1 MASNRIIYKLFI
13 NDILDSYAN
22 SFSFN
27 FMKKPVQMKFS
38 ENHATIIL
46 ERTTKYKPEDIA
58 NGKYAVFS
66 EAIKKILLVHI
77 LLYSKC
83 IDITTVSVMVRDN
96 ISVFNNKDS
105 GIKPISSLIHKELD
119 PKFKEQW
126 KEKALIETIIDTNKT
141 EEDTRMSA
149 LFAFILSRNRKSVIE
164 RFVDLWISFN
174 GMYSYFSSLF
184 VDNTRKEAE
193 QLKRFIIQTGEG
205 DTKIDSALTD
215 RIARRITDH
224 LKEYEID
231 LITYDWLNTEEGKL
245 FSNKIVNQI
254 IAEVSEIEKKYN
266 EHISELK
273 SNQKTVDKEQK
284 DIMQRKINS
293 YNQKIKNLKPYKT
306 YNSSAYI
313 YFLVEY
319 AYYFRCKY
327 IHANEVLP
335 LFTYDNEHIIRCIS
349 LVNRL
354 LDNYIDNNLYKWFST
369 RYVNEKLK
377 PLAK

>member
-174 GMYSYFSSLF
+174 GMYS
-184 VDNTRKEAE
+184 
-193 QLKRFIIQTGEG
+193 
-205 DTKIDSALTD
+205 
-215 RIARRITDH
+215 
-224 LKEYEID
+224 
-231 LITYDWLNTEEGKL
+231 
-245 FSNKIVNQI
+245 
-254 IAEVSEIEKKYN
+254 
-266 EHISELK
+266 
-273 SNQKTVDKEQK
+273 
-284 DIMQRKINS
+284 
-293 YNQKIKNLKPYKT
+293 
-306 YNSSAYI
+306 
-313 YFLVEY
+313 
-319 AYYFRCKY
+319 
-327 IHANEVLP
+327 
-335 LFTYDNEHIIRCIS
+335 
-349 LVNRL
+349 
-354 LDNYIDNNLYKWFST
+354 
-369 RYVNEKLK
+369 
-377 PLAK
+377 

>member
-1 MASNRIIYKLFI
+1 
-13 NDILDSYAN
+13 
-22 SFSFN
+22 
-27 FMKKPVQMKFS
+27 MKKPVQMKLS

-58 NGKYAVFS
+58 NGKYAFFS

-83 IDITTVSVMVRDN
+83 IDITTVSVMVRNN